1 MFGLT
6 DTTCTIV
13 PTIISFI
20 TLNENRKERLLN
32 WNIFKFFLLKFKQ
45 QEWATIY
52 CWSLSCWMRETLV
65 VKYIDLDK
73 EILPKK
79 PGEKKEMQTKIW
91 TSNGQFIVVWWPT
104 TYSSHFSCFHL
115 YIEKL
120 CLELIVL
127 VCFYFSKN
135 RLEASYCIYNLLSR
149 VNKEMIKYN
158 SINVVYNSLDNSC
171 KTIYLKFCK

>member
-1 MFGLT
+1 ML
-6 DTTCTIV
+6 DILSILDLV
-13 PTIISFI
+13 VWS
-20 TLNENRKERLLN
+20 N
-32 WNIFKFFLLKFKQ
+32 WYYLYYCSNHYLIHHFKREQKRTAFKLEYIYKFFWLKFKQ

-115 YIEKL
+115 YIEN
-120 CLELIVL
+120 C
-127 VCFYFSKN
+127 
-135 RLEASYCIYNLLSR
+135 A
-149 VNKEMIKYN
+149 
-158 SINVVYNSLDNSC
+158 
-171 KTIYLKFCK
+171 